1 MELIPSIDLRQ
12 GRVVRLLRGD
22 DGRRTVYDVDPLETL
37 RAYAAAGATRIHVVD
52 LDAAFGEPPQ
62 RPLIEAMARD
72 RQAPPLQ
79 LGGGL
84 RDRES
89 VHWAFRSGIDR
100 VVVTSLMV
108 RDFDLFSRLATDS
121 PGRMIAALDIEG
133 DSLKL
138 AGWTEAA
145 AQPWPELAA
154 GLEALP
160 LGAVLVTDI
169 ERDGTLAGPNLD
181 LAREVAR
188 ACSIGGLL
196 SGGVRSLADLE
207 EAREVPE
214 IDGVIVGK
222 ALYDGAFSLADALA
236 VCGGDRAA

>member
-1 MELIPSIDLRQ
+1 M
-12 GRVVRLLRGD
+12 
-22 DGRRTVYDVDPLETL
+22 
-37 RAYAAAGATRIHVVD
+37 HVVD
-52 LDAAFGEPPQ
+52 LDAVFGEAPQ
-62 RPLIEAMARD
+62 RSLIEAMARLP
-72 RQAPPLQ
+72 QAPPLQ

-84 RDRES
+84 RDREA
-89 VHWAFRSGIDR
+89 VEWAFRSGIDR

-108 RDFDLFSRLATDS
+108 RDFELFSRLANDS

-145 AQPWPELAA
+145 KQPWPDFAA
-154 GLEALP
+154 RVVPLP
-160 LGAVLVTDI
+160 LAAVLVTDI

-188 ACSIGGLL
+188 VCSVGGLL
-196 SGGVRSLADLE
+196 SGGIRSLADLE
-207 EAREVPE
+207 EARGIPE
-214 IDGVIVGK
+214 IVGAIVGK

-236 VCGGDRAA
+236 VCGGEQAA